1 MIEEV
6 VAFFSDFSTL
16 LEPEYQVDPQ
26 MKIPVKLSS
35 AVRMQKHVP
44 FKTFNDWSGHQ
55 ENKLKLKLKFMNF

>member
-44 FKTFNDWSGHQ
+44 FQTSNDWSGHH
-55 ENKLKLKLKFMNF
+55 LA